1 MEFRK
6 LSWLVALLAL
16 GLWLGAVQLRAQDS
30 LEELVEQSQEE
41 EAELEQLPG
50 AQGLGVKDEPFSGR
64 VRLPSGEDVERLR
77 ISQDRQIDPDTYIV
91 GPGDVLQLYIWGE
104 FDQAYQLQV
113 APEGD
118 VVIPTVEAF
127 QVSDHTL
134 TEVKRLILDAAEV
147 KYPGVDI
154 TVSLVSMRFF
164 TVYVTGAVL
173 REGSFVVQPT
183 TRVSDLIE
191 RAGGYLDELRGATI
205 EEEVGGK
212 TVRRVRQFQNRP
224 ASRRSIQLIHR
235 DGSTEN
241 VDLDMFLATGYIDFN
256 PYVRMGDVVHISFRE
271 DEFYIYGAT
280 NKEGKQ
286 EFRQGDTVDDLVT
299 LANGLRSDAPLEKV
313 EVWRFREHTEE
324 TEIII
329 LGDNKISE
337 KQFTYDDIRD
347 FPLVPQDMVF
357 LRAISNWQQMP
368 TVWVSGEVRN
378 RGRYRIVQGET
389 RLRDVIAEAGG
400 LTEDASLAGAKLVR
414 TKQRIVIDPELQR
427 LQQLQRVTGL
437 ADMTPEDRAYLK
449 TKGREERGRAAVDFE
464 RLYLADDET
473 QNLLLEGGDVV
484 FVPTARRTISIS
496 GQLQKPGLVD
506 FEEGKRVD
514 YYLGKAGGYS
524 YGANK
529 GGARLIRART
539 GIREKL
545 KGDLIVEAGDEIWV
559 PEKEYRNWWAFFQ
572 GTMRTVAETLTL
584 VVLIRSF

>member
-6 LSWLVALLAL
+6 MSWLVALLAL
-16 GLWLGAVQLRAQDS
+16 GLWLGVAPLSAQDS

-50 AQGLGVKDEPFSGR
+50 TQGLGVEDEPFSGR
-64 VRLPSGEDVERLR
+64 VRLPTGEDVERLR
-77 ISQDRQIDPDTYIV
+77 ISQDRQIDPDTYII

-104 FDQAYQLQV
+104 FDLPYQLQV
-113 APEGD
+113 TPEGD

-127 QVSDHTL
+127 RVSDHTL
-134 TEVKRLILDAAEV
+134 TEVKQLILDAARA
-147 KYPGVDI
+147 KYPGVEI
-154 TVSLVSMRFF
+154 TVTLVSMRFF

-173 REGSFVVQPT
+173 REGSFIVQPT

-191 RAGGYLDELRGATI
+191 RAGGYLDDLRGGTI
-205 EEEVGGK
+205 EEDVGGK
-212 TVRRVRQFQNRP
+212 TVRRVRRFHNRP
-224 ASRRSIQLIHR
+224 ASRRSIQLIHG

-241 VDLDMFLATGYIDFN
+241 VDLDMFLATGYIEFN
-256 PYVRMGDVVHISFRE
+256 PYVRMGDVVHINFRE
-271 DEFYIYGAT
+271 QEFYIYGAT
-280 NKEGKQ
+280 NREGKQ
-286 EFRQGDTVDDLVT
+286 EFRPGDTVDDLVT
-299 LANGLRSDAPLEKV
+299 LANGLHSDAPLEKV
-313 EVWRFREHTEE
+313 EVWRFRENTEE
-324 TEIII
+324 TEIIT
-329 LGDNKISE
+329 LGDNTIPE
-337 KQFTYDDIRD
+337 KQFVYDDIRD
-347 FPLVPQDMVF
+347 FPLAPKDMVF
-357 LRAISNWQQMP
+357 MRAISNWQQMP

-378 RGRYRIVQGET
+378 RGRYRITQGVT

-400 LTEDASLAGAKLVR
+400 LTEDASLIGAKLVR

-427 LQQLQRVTGL
+427 LRQLQKVTGL

-484 FVPTARRTISIS
+484 FIPTSRRTISIS

-506 FEEGKRVD
+506 FEAGRRVD
-514 YYLGKAGGYS
+514 YYLDKAGGYS

-539 GIREKL
+539 GIRERL
-545 KGDLIVEAGDEIWV
+545 KGNLIVEAGDEIWV